1 MSLIVGFSSNQFE
14 SQHHYWCAHF
24 SNLEYEC
31 INCISSIV
39 NKHEFWYS
47 KSELKD
53 MQTSWARSISRIAS
67 KRMTLLE
74 HAKMHVHDTASFLG
88 FGGLLDKG
96 YISGDKVTTTI
107 AKQCRALRANE
118 ADSIGYL
125 PRWNGTD
132 FRRHV
137 RMVTRE
143 SKNRWRNTHYYCDVM
158 L

>member
-1 MSLIVGFSSNQFE
+1 MSLIVDFPSNQSE
-14 SQHHYWCAHF
+14 SQHHYRCVHF
-24 SNLEYEC
+24 SNLLEYQH
-31 INCISSIV
+31 INCISSID
-39 NKHEFWYS
+39 NKHELWYS

-67 KRMTLLE
+67 KSMTLLE
-74 HAKMHVHDTASFLG
+74 YAKMHVHDTASFLG

-125 PRWNGTD
+125 PR
-132 FRRHV
+132 
-137 RMVTRE
+137 
-143 SKNRWRNTHYYCDVM
+143 
-158 L
+158 